1 MMKPQKVSLK
11 EKIGYGFGDAASSMF
26 WKIFTFYLAIF
37 YTDVFGIP
45 AAATGTMFLVTRI
58 WDTANDPLMGIIADR
73 TNTRWGKFRPYLLWI
88 AGPFALLGVLL
99 FTTPQLDLQGKI
111 VYAYITYTLM
121 MMAYTPLTYPTP
133 VCSV

>member
-45 AAATGTMFLVTRI
+45 AAATGTMFFGHPHLGHRQRPPYGHHCRPHQH
-58 WDTANDPLMGIIADR
+58 PLGQIS
-73 TNTRWGKFRPYLLWI
+73 PHLLWI

-99 FTTPQLDLQGKI
+99 FTTPSSTCRAKSF
-111 VYAYITYTLM
+111 TPTSP
-121 MMAYTPLTYPTP
+121 TPL
-133 VCSV
+133 